1 MDSDLAALAT
11 AGSAASGDALAPDQP
26 GGLRF
31 SGDRVQ
37 VKVTTHP
44 EGVQSVTEAVVAA
57 GGEVTG
63 SANGHTWL
71 QAWIPVSALD
81 TIATEVDVEYIS
93 RPAQAISWS
102 PILFRRRPPKGWP

>member
-11 AGSAASGDALAPDQP
+11 AGSAASGDALALAES

-31 SGDRVQ
+31 LGDRVQ
-37 VKVTTHP
+37 VKITTHP

-63 SANGHTWL
+63 SANGDTWL
-71 QAWIPVSALD
+71 QAWIPVAALD
-81 TIATEVDVEYIS
+81 TIAAQDDVYYS
-93 RPAQAISWS
+93 AVPSA
-102 PILFRRRPPKGWP
+102 